1 MTQPALREISRF
13 FGPSRRAARLAA
25 LLALAT
31 LARPAPAQE
40 AAADPG
46 GDLGAVKARGVLRHL
61 GVAYANYVTGGGD
74 GFDVELMQ
82 AFARKL
88 GVRYE
93 FVATDWSIAFGD
105 LTGRRVTARVPVAEA
120 PAAPIKGD
128 VLANGVTFLPWRE
141 KAAAFSAP
149 YFPTQVWV
157 LARADSPVQ
166 PITPSGSLEKDV
178 LAVKALL
185 AGRTVLTVPS
195 TCLDPALYALDAT
208 GARVTSMKLAL
219 NEVAPVLLKGESELS
234 LLDVADAMIA
244 LQKWP
249 GRLKV
254 IGPISDRQQMGVVF
268 RQTSPKLRAAFDA
281 FLAEARRDGTY
292 MRLVEKYVPEAPVYF
307 PDAFGTPGAGGR

>member
-1 MTQPALREISRF
+1 MLRTRSLRLLL
-13 FGPSRRAARLAA
+13 LAA
-25 LLALAT
+25 LALA
-31 LARPAPAQE
+31 AAPAR
-40 AAADPG
+40 ADEEG
-46 GDLGAVKARGVLRHL
+46 GDLAAVKARGVLRHL

-82 AFARKL
+82 AFAKKL

-93 FVATDWSIAFGD
+93 FVATDWPTAFGD
-105 LTGRRVTARVPVAEA
+105 LTGRRITAKVALPEA
-120 PAAPIKGD
+120 PAVPIKGD

-141 KAAAFSAP
+141 KAAAFSTP

-157 LARADSPVQ
+157 MARADSPVQ
-166 PITPSGSLEKDV
+166 PIKPTGSLEKDI

-185 AGRTVLTVPS
+185 AKRTVLTVPS

-208 GARVTSMKLAL
+208 GARVASMKLAL

-249 GRLKV
+249 GKLKV

-268 RQTSPKLRAAFDA
+268 RKEAPLLRAAFDG
-281 FLAEARRDGTY
+281 FLAEVRRDGTY
-292 MRLVEKYVPEAPVYF
+292 DRLVEKYFPEAPVYF

>member
-1 MTQPALREISRF
+1 MTMHRSPPLRVTR
-13 FGPSRRAARLAA
+13 
-25 LLALAT
+25 LLALAALT
-31 LARPAPAQE
+31 ALAAPAL
-40 AAADPG
+40 AAGATDPG
-46 GDLGAVKARGVLRHL
+46 GDLAAVRSRGVLRHL

-82 AFARKL
+82 GFARRL

-105 LTGRRVTARVPVAEA
+105 LTGRQVTARVPVAEA
-120 PAAPIKGD
+120 PPALIKGD

-157 LARADSPVQ
+157 MARADSSVQ
-166 PITPSGSLEKDV
+166 PIKPSGSLEKDV
-178 LAVKALL
+178 TAVKALL
-185 AGRTVLTVPS
+185 AGRTVITVPS
-195 TCLDPALYALDAT
+195 TCLDPALYALEAT

-249 GRLKV
+249 GKLKV

-268 RQTSPKLRAAFDA
+268 RKESPQLRAAFDA
-281 FLAEARRDGTY
+281 YLLEARHDGTY
-292 MRLVEKYVPEAPVYF
+292 LRLVEKYFPEAPVYF
-307 PDAFGTPGAGGR
+307 PDAFGAAGAGGR

>member
-1 MTQPALREISRF
+1 MFHSRSLRRL
-13 FGPSRRAARLAA
+13 ALAA
-25 LLALAT
+25 LAALAT
-31 LARPAPAQE
+31 PALAQAPA
-40 AAADPG
+40 DPA
-46 GDLGAVKARGVLRHL
+46 GDLAAVKARGVLRHL

-82 AFARKL
+82 AFAARL

-93 FVATDWSIAFGD
+93 FVPTDWTTAFGD
-105 LTGRRVTARVPVAEA
+105 LTGRRVTAKVPLAEA
-120 PAAPIKGD
+120 PVVPVKGD

-157 LARADSPVQ
+157 MARADSPVQ
-166 PITPSGSLEKDV
+166 PIRPSGSIERDV
-178 LAVKALL
+178 AAVKALL
-185 AGRTVLTVPS
+185 ARRTVLTVPS

-208 GARVTSMKLAL
+208 GARVTTLKLAL
-219 NEVAPVLLKGESELS
+219 NEVAPVLLKGEGELS

-268 RQTSPKLRAAFDA
+268 RKESRDLRAAFDG
-281 FLAEARRDGTY
+281 FLAEVRRDGTY
-292 MRLVEKYVPEAPVYF
+292 LRLVEKYFPEAPVYF
-307 PDAFGTPGAGGR
+307 PDAFGAAAVGAGGR